1 MCFCGPFFLLNRIF
15 SVTII
20 LKIITV
26 IIWLSKDNRNVT
38 VHSDALGRHKE
49 EHMVAHW
56 KTKGSLENEQYQSQI
71 TKKDREREE
80 KLV

>member
-1 MCFCGPFFLLNRIF
+1 MLLEDTKKNTAF
-15 SVTII
+15 P
-20 LKIITV
+20 
-26 IIWLSKDNRNVT
+26 
-38 VHSDALGRHKE
+38 
-49 EHMVAHW
+49 VAHW